1 MKRNIN
7 IPVRALVEHTLRSG
21 DLSREFV
28 EFSSGDRAQEGIRA
42 HRKIRDSRPVE
53 YHAEVTVSH
62 QIEIDNF
69 IVDINGR
76 VDGIYQYPDHTVI
89 DEIKSTTR
97 DLDTYETR
105 QPPVHW
111 GQVKVYAYI
120 YAAQNELKEIDAQ
133 LTYYN
138 INEEDAREFRQTFS
152 LEDLETFFLDLLRR
166 YLKWAETLEK
176 WAEDRDESI
185 KPLKFPFETYRPGQR
200 RMALD
205 IYHAV
210 KKEEQLIMEAPT
222 GIGKTMAAVFPAV
235 KAMGNGLTQKFFY
248 LTAKTTGRAVAEKAL
263 ADLRNNG
270 LKFKALTLTAKDK
283 ICFNPGR
290 ACNGEECEFARGF
303 YDRINE
309 AVETTFQQETLTR
322 DAVETAARSFN
333 VCPFEFSLELS
344 LWVDAI
350 ICDYNYA
357 FDPRVYLRRFFAE
370 EGMEK
375 KYTFLVDEANNL
387 VDRSRE
393 MFSAELLKKSFL
405 DLRRS
410 VKKDIPKMFQALGK
424 INSRLVQLRKEC
436 KEERGAAARETY
448 PDEFLPLLRRFIRVT
463 EQWLGR
469 NIGTAYRDEILTL
482 YFDVSW
488 FLKVTDF
495 YSGNYATCLEETDD
509 DFRVKLFCIDPSTL
523 LTEAFLRCSS
533 AIFFSATLSPVDY
546 FRQVLGCAPEAKE
559 MKLPS
564 PFPWPNLCL
573 PVADRISTLY
583 KYREQTKM
591 DVAKTI
597 DTLVK
602 QHAGNYLV
610 FFPSYKY
617 MKSVHG
623 LFAVMN
629 PFKKILVQSPGMT
642 EGERDEFLETFSVDN
657 AAKGKT
663 LVGFAV
669 MGGIFGE
676 GIDLVG
682 DRLSG
687 AVIVGVGLPG
697 ISLEREL
704 IKEYFANLQGTGF
717 EYAYLYP
724 GMNRVFQAAGRVIR
738 TDSDRGV
745 VLLIGQRFSAHQYRI
760 LFPRHWRPVRIR
772 DHRHLEETLTQFWNE
787 ENPGGQGGYD

>member
-1 MKRNIN
+1 M
-7 IPVRALVEHTLRSG
+7 EHTLRSG
-21 DLSREFV
+21 DLVREFV

-42 HRKIRDSRPVE
+42 HRKIRDSRPAE
-53 YHAEVTVSH
+53 YRAEVTVSH
-62 QIEIDNF
+62 QVEIDEF

-76 VDGIYQYPDHTVI
+76 ADGIYEYPDHVII

-97 DLDTYETR
+97 NLDTYETE

-120 YAAQNELKEIDAQ
+120 YAVQNELREIDAQ
-133 LTYYN
+133 LTYYQVN
-138 INEEDAREFRQTFS
+138 DEKAREFRQTFS
-152 LEDLETFFLDLLRR
+152 QEDLETFFFDLLKR
-166 YLKWAETLEK
+166 YLGWAETLEK
-176 WAEDRDESI
+176 WAEERDKSI
-185 KPLKFPFETYRPGQR
+185 KPLKFPFAAYRPGQR

-210 KKEEQLIMEAPT
+210 KKEQQLIVEAPT

-235 KAMGNGLTQKFFY
+235 KAMGNGLTDKFFY

-263 ADLRNNG
+263 TDLRGNG
-270 LKFKALTLTAKDK
+270 LKFKSLTLTAKDK
-283 ICFNPGR
+283 ICFNPDS
-290 ACNGEECEFARGF
+290 ACNGEECQFARGF

-309 AVETTFQQETLTR
+309 AVETTFQQESLTR
-322 DAVETAARSFN
+322 ETIETAARQFN

-344 LWVDAI
+344 LWVDSI

-357 FDPRVYLRRFFAE
+357 FDPRVYLRRFFGE
-370 EGMEK
+370 ENIEK

-393 MFSAELLKKSFL
+393 MFSAELFKQSFL
-405 DLRRS
+405 ELRRA

-436 KEERGAAARETY
+436 KEERGAMARETY

-463 EQWLGR
+463 EKWLSR
-469 NIGTAYRDEILTL
+469 NIKTAYRDEILNL

-488 FLKVTDF
+488 FLKVSDF
-495 YSGNYATCLEETDD
+495 YDGNYATCLEETDN
-509 DFRVKLFCIDPSTL
+509 DFRLKLFCIDPSLL
-523 LTEAFLRCSS
+523 LTEAFLRCGS

-546 FRQVLGCAPEAKE
+546 FRQILGCAAEAKE
-559 MKLPS
+559 LILPS
-564 PFPWPNLCL
+564 PFPWSNLCL

-583 KYREQTKM
+583 KYRERTKM
-591 DVAKTI
+591 EVAQTI

-602 QHAGNYLV
+602 QQPGNYLV

-617 MKSVHG
+617 MKTVHG

-642 EGERDEFLETFSVDN
+642 EGERDEFLETFSEDN
-657 AAKGKT
+657 AAAGKT

-704 IKEYFANLQGTGF
+704 IKEYFTNLQGTGF

-738 TDSDRGV
+738 TEDDRGV
-745 VLLIGQRFSAHQYRI
+745 VLLIGHRFSTHQYRI
-760 LFPRHWRPVRIR
+760 LFPRQWRPIRIR
-772 DHRHLEETLTQFWNE
+772 DQRHLQEVLTEFHNVE
-787 ENPGGQGGYD
+787 KPAVDSIGF